1 MELYIHI
8 PFCVRKCNYCDFL
21 SYPGYGCG
29 ADERH
34 RSLSYNYIE
43 ALCAELKEIAGSHPT
58 IDTCFIGGG
67 TPSVL
72 TDTETER
79 LLQAVTELMPKDKQA
94 SCTGFTEFTIEC
106 NPGTLT
112 KEKLLLYKKYGVNR
126 ISMGLQS
133 TDNGILS
140 VLGRIH
146 TFEQFTENFELARS
160 LGFDNINV
168 DLISGV
174 PGQTIKN
181 WKETMEK
188 VTALSPE
195 HISAYSLILE
205 EGTPL
210 YDSYLKDPAGLKLPD
225 EDTEREIYHYT
236 LKYLE
241 EKGYHRYE
249 ISNYAKPGYECRHN
263 LGYWTGEE
271 YIGTGLGASSY
282 LNSENAQSI
291 KHAFDNAS
299 DTGEKKNTQSELNNM
314 SGSMFR
320 IKNTDDIDA
329 YIRCFNNK
337 DADIITNVLTNG
349 KQNSINNNRKKYTIE
364 ETLDKE
370 ALMSEYCILGL
381 RLTEGISESGFSS
394 RFGEKLMDKYGTI
407 IDKYLNAG
415 LLEQNGDRI
424 RFTEKGL
431 DLSNTVLCEFL

>member
-43 ALCAELKEIAGSHPT
+43 ALCAELKEIAGLNFA
-58 IDTCFIGGG
+58 IDTCFMGGG

-72 TDTETER
+72 SDADTEK
-79 LLQAVTELMPKDKQA
+79 LLKAVAGLMPKKEQT
-94 SCTGFTEFTIEC
+94 SCAGFSEFTIEC

-133 TDNGILS
+133 ADNGILA

-146 TFEQFTENFELARS
+146 TFEQFAENFELARS

-174 PGQTIKN
+174 PGQTFEN
-181 WKETMEK
+181 WKETLEK

-210 YDSYLKDPAGLKLPD
+210 YAAYEKDPAGLKLPD

-241 EKGYHRYE
+241 ENGYHRYE
-249 ISNYAKPGYECRHN
+249 ISNYAKQGYECRHN

-282 LNSENAQSI
+282 LKSENAKVI
-291 KHAFDNAS
+291 KHVSDNAS
-299 DTGEKKNTQSELNNM
+299 DTML
-314 SGSMFR
+314 R
-320 IKNTDDIDA
+320 IKNTDDINTYIGYFTDVDA
-329 YIRCFNNK
+329 ESIGAGIRA
-337 DADIITNVLTNG
+337 DAP
-349 KQNSINNNRKKYTIE
+349 SISENESHNAIYTIE

-370 ALMSEYCILGL
+370 AMMSEYCILGL
-381 RLTEGISESGFSS
+381 RLTEGISESGFSLKFGI
-394 RFGEKLMDKYGTI
+394 RLRDKFGEI

-415 LLEQNGDRI
+415 LLEKMGDRI
-424 RFTEKGL
+424 RFTEKGM

>member
-43 ALCAELKEIAGSHPT
+43 ALCAELKEIAGLNFA
-58 IDTCFIGGG
+58 IDTCFLGGG

-72 TDTETER
+72 SDTDTEK
-79 LLQAVTELMPKDKQA
+79 LLKAVAGLMPKKEQT
-94 SCTGFTEFTIEC
+94 SCAGFSEFTIEC

-133 TDNGILS
+133 ADNGILS

-174 PGQTIKN
+174 PGQTFEN
-181 WKETMEK
+181 WKETLEK

-210 YDSYLKDPAGLKLPD
+210 YAVYEKDPARLKLPD

-241 EKGYHRYE
+241 ENGYHRYE
-249 ISNYAKPGYECRHN
+249 ISNYAKLGYECRHN

-282 LNSENAQSI
+282 LKSENAKVI
-291 KHAFDNAS
+291 KHVSDNAS
-299 DTGEKKNTQSELNNM
+299 NVML
-314 SGSMFR
+314 R
-320 IKNTDDIDA
+320 IKNTDDIDE
-329 YIRCFNNK
+329 YIGYFEDVKAEKIRSGIRA
-337 DADIITNVLTNG
+337 DAP
-349 KQNSINNNRKKYTIE
+349 SISENESHNAIYTIE

-370 ALMSEYCILGL
+370 AMMSEYCILGL
-381 RLTEGISESGFSS
+381 RLTEGISESGFSLKFGIRLS
-394 RFGEKLMDKYGTI
+394 DKFGEI

-415 LLEQNGDRI
+415 LLEKMGDRI
-424 RFTEKGL
+424 RFTEKGM